1 MQNQATIPLK
11 IEASVIGSVVPP
23 VSTTIPSTSKGSE
36 IKNFLHY
43 SHQMEIP
50 EGSCLVLKIPIDVKK
65 TRFNYRILEDDK
77 DLSRIA
83 PKLKNI
89 TTMILIHPKTILLK
103 IHCADGRVSIREY
116 PCKTPSVDIIQA
128 VCKDFFHL
136 KHEIAYALYPNI
148 NNLNEPIQQTKSII
162 EYDPT
167 LQDVWLL
174 RRFWIQAKNTLNEES
189 DIHFNYSH
197 ARNIVFAMEFP
208 FKFYEWEKLVA
219 ISLTIEYGTYEQT
232 KVLLKKEKKEK
243 KAQAKEEKKKEKKEK
258 KDKKKKSESSTADD
272 DSKPTQMEISHF
284 PKWMLADKKIKKRK
298 HEIIEIVKDYQGR
311 EVIDLKRMFLEIC
324 LENKFFGA
332 LMFPVKCQIPNTSQP
347 EEDYTLSFSEEFI
360 HLLVKDTE
368 TDVYKIPLQMVKKW
382 KPSNATNIE
391 FNFFPSSNDKKVI
404 RWEVC
409 TSNSY
414 SVIDYFTSLVNFIK
428 QQAIL
433 AQKDPSRNISGDRSF
448 LKTENTGLNDI
459 LARSD
464 LNTNLASME
473 SKLDDL
479 ETLRNAD
486 SLNRIEP
493 PSQQQIVSS
502 DPSEYT
508 VYGESENMY
517 NEFSGFYPREEGY
530 RYEPTPLLT
539 INESIIESGCSLLR
553 TIITN
558 ESISPVAD
566 ATAWVQSCLPEDL
579 LTQSV
584 LGWQLQG
591 STETNEDTISTVSR
605 CIAYVF
611 QSELSPL
618 DSFVT
623 LNYVRSLLL
632 HNARGKWKGIDF
644 AEMAEQV
651 DEALGDVLRPV
662 FSITRRL
669 VYPLSTLVFEDS
681 SDILPLA
688 RSMLYLNE
696 TIAML
701 LFFSAISISRAL
713 CNAGIGCES
722 LQPILN
728 TLPVV
733 HTYDP
738 VVAYA
743 LSEAL
748 LPILNTLQG
757 NEDAQNALLSQPHV
771 AKIDIQNI
779 PNCILELYNYT
790 HFMSSSVAVFCRVRS
805 PRLLNIPATPSTIP
819 EAGYVFQIAREA
831 ALTLWNIGY
840 GKHGALAQELSWISS
855 EFYTIFIEAARD
867 PSLSNYLGA
876 VFKDLIDCLV
886 HAAQIFQ
893 ANSNMP
899 DILSFTSPVDNIL
912 INLFNSSEDT
922 RTTQSLI
929 ALDSVNPK
937 HRSMVLQDSGQ
948 RIDTGLRGIKDNSF
962 TEDEVQSISDSFR
975 VFSLMAVS
983 LTRDPQKANL
993 LRADLAE
1000 LGKLLTVVMRDN
1012 MDPTQRAQQTNEI
1025 ITRINAIISDS
1036 QDMSQFVEFSTIN
1049 INSES
1054 LVKASPISD
1063 SQTSAALLSRAITAA
1078 QTPVQIRIPDVSVST
1093 DILKR
1098 LASVL
1103 KRFTLNTLVE

>member
-11 IEASVIGSVVPP
+11 IEASVIGSTVVP

-50 EGSCLVLKIPIDVKK
+50 EGSCLVLKIPLDAKK

-77 DLSRIA
+77 NLSLIA
-83 PKLKNI
+83 QKLKNI
-89 TTMILIHPKTILLK
+89 TTIILIHPKTLLLK

-116 PCKTPSVDIIQA
+116 PCKTPSVDIISA

-148 NNLNEPIQQTKSII
+148 HNLNDPIQQTKSII

-197 ARNIVFAMEFP
+197 ARNIVFAMDFA
-208 FKFYEWEKLVA
+208 YQYYQWEKLVA

-243 KAQAKEEKKKEKKEK
+243 KAQIKEDKKKEKKEK
-258 KDKKKKSESSTADD
+258 KKKKEDGSTADD
-272 DSKPTQMEISHF
+272 SPPAKYENTHF

-298 HEIIEIVKDYQGR
+298 HEIIEIVKEYQGQ
-311 EVIDLKRMFLEIC
+311 EVIVLKKTFLEIC
-324 LENKFFGA
+324 LQNKFFGA
-332 LMFPVKCQIPNTSQP
+332 LMFPVRCQIPLSDQP
-347 EEDYTLSFSEEFI
+347 EDDYTLSFSEEYI
-360 HLLVKDTE
+360 HLLEKGTE
-368 TDVYKIPLQMVKKW
+368 RDVYTIRLNYVKKW
-382 KPSNATNIE
+382 KPSNNTNIE
-391 FNFFPSSNDKKVI
+391 FNFFPSPSDRKVV
-404 RWEVC
+404 RWEVR
-409 TSNSY
+409 TTNSY
-414 SVIDYFTSLVNFIK
+414 TVIDYFTSLVNFIK

-433 AQKDPSRNISGDRSF
+433 AQKDLNKNISGDREF
-448 LKTENTGLNDI
+448 LKTTNTGLSDI
-459 LARSD
+459 LSRSD
-464 LNTNLASME
+464 VNSNLANAE
-473 SKLDDL
+473 FKIDEL
-479 ETLRNAD
+479 EVLGNTD

-493 PSQQQIVSS
+493 PSPQTIVTS

-508 VYGESENMY
+508 IFGETESTY
-517 NEFSGFYPREEGY
+517 NDFSSFYTNESGF
-530 RYEPTPLLT
+530 RYEPSPTST
-539 INESIIESGCSLLR
+539 VNENIIESGCSLLR

-566 ATAWVQSCLPEDL
+566 TTAWVQSCLPEDL

-591 STETNEDTISTVSR
+591 STDTTEDTISTVSR

-611 QSELSPL
+611 QSELSAL

-662 FSITRRL
+662 FQITRRL
-669 VYPLSTLVFEDS
+669 IYPLSTLVFEDS

-701 LFFSAISISRAL
+701 LFFSSISISKAL
-713 CNAGIGCES
+713 CNAGIGCEL

-733 HTYDP
+733 DTYDP
-738 VVAYA
+738 VNAYA

-748 LPILNTLQG
+748 LPILNTLQN
-757 NEDAQNALLSQPHV
+757 NEEAQNALLSQPHV
-771 AKIDIQNI
+771 AKVEIQSI
-779 PNCILELYNYT
+779 SNCILELYNYT

-805 PRLLNIPATPSTIP
+805 PRLLTLPQTPSTIP
-819 EAGYVFQIAREA
+819 EAGYVYQIAREA
-831 ALTLWNIGY
+831 SLTLWNIGY
-840 GKHGALAQELSWISS
+840 GKYSSLAQELSYIASA
-855 EFYTIFIEAARD
+855 FYTIFIEAARD
-867 PSLSNYLGA
+867 PSLANFLGIIY
-876 VFKDLIDCLV
+876 KDLIDCLTHV
-886 HAAQIFQ
+886 AQIFQ
-893 ANSNMP
+893 ENQNMT
-899 DILSFTSPVDNIL
+899 DILSTTSPVDNIL
-912 INLFNSSEDT
+912 ISLFNSSEDT

-948 RIDTGLRGIKDNSF
+948 RIETSLKNVKDNKF
-962 TEDEVQSISDSFR
+962 TDDEVQSISDSYR
-975 VFSLMAVS
+975 VFSMMAVS
-983 LTRDPQKANL
+983 LTKDYQKANL

-1000 LGKLLTVVMRDN
+1000 LGKLLTVVLRDN
-1012 MDPTQRAQQTNEI
+1012 MDPNQRNAKTQELI
-1025 ITRINAIISDS
+1025 SRINKVVTDS
-1036 QDMSQFVEFSTIN
+1036 QDMSQFVEFSTIE
-1049 INSES
+1049 ISPDS
-1054 LVKASPISD
+1054 LVKANPLSD
-1063 SQTSAALLSRAITAA
+1063 SQASAALLSRAITSS
-1078 QTPVQIRIPDVSVST
+1078 QTPVQIRIPDVAAST
-1093 DILKR
+1093 DVLKR

-1103 KRFTLNTLVE
+1103 KRFSLNTNTE